1 MAIKT
6 GSEIKAGDVAAAVQV
21 IAVVA
26 EAIRGLG
33 EVPSGELY
41 VHVMS
46 RLSIEQYGRVIATLK
61 SAELIEER
69 NHMIRWIGPV
79 AQ

>member
-21 IAVVA
+21 IAAVA

-61 SAELIEER
+61 SAGLIEER
-69 NHMIRWIGPV
+69 NHVLRWIGPK
-79 AQ
+79 